1 MPFFNYYYYY
11 YYCCYLVEIPD
22 KMRKTQY
29 CVRTL
34 QSWYRATNVWE
45 DSFTSKYGIIQ
56 FCNLELVFLPVTWEL
71 SIHTL
76 KILVEKCIFYIY
88 NRNTRVYF
96 PYVKKKKI
104 EISLLD
110 FLFLQ
115 NILHKF
121 SFSPLFLSLPG
132 TVSASAV
139 YKSSIVQS
147 HFARDFF

>member
-1 MPFFNYYYYY
+1 M
-11 YYCCYLVEIPD
+11 L
-22 KMRKTQY
+22 
-29 CVRTL
+29 
-34 QSWYRATNVWE
+34 
-45 DSFTSKYGIIQ
+45 
-56 FCNLELVFLPVTWEL
+56 
-71 SIHTL
+71 
-76 KILVEKCIFYIY
+76 
-88 NRNTRVYF
+88 
-96 PYVKKKKI
+96 KKKI

>member
-1 MPFFNYYYYY
+1 MQFGVGVST
-11 YYCCYLVEIPD
+11 CDL
-22 KMRKTQY
+22 
-29 CVRTL
+29 RTI
-34 QSWYRATNVWE
+34 YPYPK
-45 DSFTSKYGIIQ
+45 DTSG
-56 FCNLELVFLPVTWEL
+56 E
-71 SIHTL
+71 
-76 KILVEKCIFYIY
+76 
-88 NRNTRVYF
+88 VYF
-96 PYVKKKKI
+96 FIYITETQEYISLMLKKKI

>member
-1 MPFFNYYYYY
+1 MLGPCSRDIGPQTF
-11 YYCCYLVEIPD
+11 E
-22 KMRKTQY
+22 KTVLQVWDNSVLQFGVGVST
-29 CVRTL
+29 CDLRTI
-34 QSWYRATNVWE
+34 YPYPK
-45 DSFTSKYGIIQ
+45 DTSG
-56 FCNLELVFLPVTWEL
+56 E
-71 SIHTL
+71 
-76 KILVEKCIFYIY
+76 
-88 NRNTRVYF
+88 VYF
-96 PYVKKKKI
+96 FVVLLYITETQEYISLMLKKKI